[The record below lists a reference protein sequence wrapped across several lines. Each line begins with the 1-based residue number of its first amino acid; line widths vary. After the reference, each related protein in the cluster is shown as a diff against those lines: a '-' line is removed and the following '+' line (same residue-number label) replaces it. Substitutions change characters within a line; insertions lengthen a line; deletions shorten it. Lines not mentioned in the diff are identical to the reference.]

1 MKKIKKKRTYDPIR
15 ANRGVVYIN
24 HIPHGFY
31 EDQLKKYFS
40 QFGDVTR
47 IRVAR
52 SEKTGRSKGHAFIE
66 FRIPEV
72 AQIAAETMDNYL
84 MFKKTLKTAY
94 IPPENQLHNF
104 FRSNVKIVRMANGE
118 KKIKSP
124 KMKRIQAEVTK
135 INSPVSDEQHLKR
148 VDKSMKK

>member
-1 MKKIKKKRTYDPIR
+1 M
-15 ANRGVVYIN
+15 
-24 HIPHGFY
+24 
-31 EDQLKKYFS
+31 KKYFS

-52 SEKTGRSKGHAFIE
+52 SEKTGRSKGHAFVE

-84 MFKKTLKTAY
+84 MYKKMLKTAY
-94 IPPENQLHNF
+94 IPPEKQLHNY
-104 FRSNVKIVRMANGE
+104 FRSNVKIVHTANGE

-124 KMKRIQAEVTK
+124 KMKRVNAEVIK
-135 INSPVSDEQHLKR
+135 INSPITDEQHQKR
-148 VDKSMKK
+148 VEKSLKKYFL